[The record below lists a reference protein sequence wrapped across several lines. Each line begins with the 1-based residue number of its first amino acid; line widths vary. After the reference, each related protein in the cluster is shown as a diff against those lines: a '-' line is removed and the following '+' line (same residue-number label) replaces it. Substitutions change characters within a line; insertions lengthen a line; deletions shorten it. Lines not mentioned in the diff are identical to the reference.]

1 MYKHSIH
8 IILPFLNALFNEI
21 FENGNFPEE
30 WSQSIIT
37 PIHKKGSKSDPNNYR
52 GISFKK

>member
-1 MYKHSIH
+1 MQSIDHLRANRSPGPDGVCLEMYMYKHSIH

-30 WSQSIIT
+30 
-37 PIHKKGSKSDPNNYR
+37 
-52 GISFKK
+52 